1 MGEMAVVRD
10 REGIGKAWKE
20 IKVDSKD
27 KSPKT
32 LPRHS
37 NPKPTPNPLNLYLP
51 SLRIILKSLH
61 TLCFVIKLTDE
72 LNTNTELT
80 DTFFNREQMGMC
92 EDHYIKDPKVKIN
105 ILNLNVDEQGEVREE
120 IWEWWDGKDEVVEKK
135 KFDKK
140 PSYNLGGNSERNEQ
154 KKIMKST

>member
-1 MGEMAVVRD
+1 MVRD
-10 REGIGKAWKE
+10 REARGKAWKE
-20 IKVDSKD
+20 IKVDSRD

-32 LPRHS
+32 LPRH
-37 NPKPTPNPLNLYLP
+37 PMATPNPLNLYLP
-51 SLRIILKSLH
+51 SLRIILKGLH

-105 ILNLNVDEQGEVREE
+105 ILNLNV
-120 IWEWWDGKDEVVEKK
+120 
-135 KFDKK
+135 
-140 PSYNLGGNSERNEQ
+140 
-154 KKIMKST
+154 